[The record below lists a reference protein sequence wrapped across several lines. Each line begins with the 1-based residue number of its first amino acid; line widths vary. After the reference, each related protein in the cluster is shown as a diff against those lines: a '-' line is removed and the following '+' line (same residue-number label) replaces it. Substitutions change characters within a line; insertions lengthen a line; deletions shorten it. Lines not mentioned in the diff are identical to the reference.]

1 MKLFGK
7 LIGQIIKLIIRTQV
21 FFLVVAFANC

>member
-7 LIGQIIKLIIRTQV
+7 KIGQIIKLIIRTPV
-21 FFLVVAFANC
+21 FFLVVAFFNC